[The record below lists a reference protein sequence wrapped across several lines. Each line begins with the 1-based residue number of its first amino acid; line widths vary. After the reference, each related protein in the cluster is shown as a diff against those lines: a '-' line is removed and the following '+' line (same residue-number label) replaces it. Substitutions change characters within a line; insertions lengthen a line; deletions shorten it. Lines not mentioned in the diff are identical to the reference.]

1 MCEINPKHSAF
12 FKLEAFTSNPDMSE
26 KEFTN
31 EVMQRLFDVEQQLNA
46 DGRFRFH
53 IHEIP
58 AAILTHGD
66 NRKCPEVQSGAW
78 LYCRGHKQQQIPR
91 ERAARKPNAGAT
103 T

>member
-12 FKLEAFTSNPDMSE
+12 FKLEAFTSDPDMSE

-31 EVMQRLFDVEQQLNA
+31 EVMQRLFNAEQQLNA

-53 IHEIP
+53 IHED
-58 AAILTHGD
+58 T
-66 NRKCPEVQSGAW
+66 
-78 LYCRGHKQQQIPR
+78 PR

-103 T
+103 K